1 MGRGGAQVVSM
12 FAFYS
17 NNPSSNPT
25 EAESFFCK
33 FVFEKNRNKQKDAGV
48 GPFKKLFMIL
58 TSRLQQLKSIFL
70 ACSDRR
76 RAVDTKLE
84 QRIVNSKI
92 FSILSSDLSRSF
104 FFFKWANT
112 GLFLFI
118 FVFSTVNSKC
128 NQCKNLADDW
138 IRTADLWYQKRPLCQ
153 LSHNHC
159 LSVSFFLSIRFSL
172 STELHCEESLQ
183 SSILLCEVIS
193 YLIHLNPFIILVQ
206 LCFCSSLHLFFF
218 PSNSSCSALLYLRS
232 CFSSFSFFL
241 WKCFQFETLLS
252 LSHSFLSILICLF
265 CIFALSSPAYDSP
278 LPINLQTCN

>member
-76 RAVDTKLE
+76 RTVDKKLE

-104 FFFKWANT
+104 FFLNRPTPASFY
-112 GLFLFI
+112 LCSSFQQL
-118 FVFSTVNSKC
+118 TVNAINVKILPMTGFEPRISG
-128 NQCKNLADDW
+128 
-138 IRTADLWYQKRPLCQ
+138 IRSD
-153 LSHNHC
+153 H
-159 LSVSFFLSIRFSL
+159 
-172 STELHCEESLQ
+172 
-183 SSILLCEVIS
+183 
-193 YLIHLNPFIILVQ
+193 
-206 LCFCSSLHLFFF
+206 
-218 PSNSSCSALLYLRS
+218 SA
-232 CFSSFSFFL
+232 
-241 WKCFQFETLLS
+241 
-252 LSHSFLSILICLF
+252 
-265 CIFALSSPAYDSP
+265 
-278 LPINLQTCN
+278 N

>member
-218 PSNSSCSALLYLRS
+218 SLKFILLFLIFAPALVLFPFSCENVFNLKHCSLSLIPSSQ
-232 CFSSFSFFL
+232 FSFVCFVFL
-241 WKCFQFETLLS
+241 
-252 LSHSFLSILICLF
+252 H
-265 CIFALSSPAYDSP
+265 
-278 LPINLQTCN
+278 